1 MLHRNRPYRRAW
13 RKSVVAALL
22 VALFINLIQSTAA
35 LAWKPTTHVFLG
47 DIALKDALDNGKV
60 TIHRVNYRTG
70 QILGVLG
77 EYAVEPTILAA
88 LQNYAPQYHAGILG
102 PDAYPDILTGQQV
115 IHPGMEHTG
124 IDNGTDAWLSYLWNQ
139 SLLPQHQTGAI
150 KAFTVGYLTHAAG
163 DMFGHTFINNFTGG
177 EFELGINAVK
187 HIVLEGYIDK
197 RLDKNALDANFFQ
210 ASIAGVDGYIYQNLV
225 DARPGTI
232 LNERL
237 LRDGG
242 GGTDYSIP
250 RIFSTLRAEL
260 VTEIAEDR
268 AAADDCSLID
278 PRCSA
283 TILNLIADYKVAW
296 VNDIDAGLRA
306 WPQTSHQIAV
316 ALFFNEQRKGD
327 TDTAFALA
335 QDYILRH
342 YISMQGAPDF
352 VGSGLIAIGDII
364 AAVTPNFLKD
374 EIAALKAA
382 LLDTLLQEAFGVTKE
397 QIKEYLTNPDKYFN
411 LVMDGGAGE
420 DVTLARMNAQY
431 LHLTD
436 PAYTNPNEAFD
447 YTKVPALYN
456 TATMS
461 KLIMLSRTEINRLLS
476 DLGSSV
482 RLDAANIM
490 LGFIP
495 SLDGSTQW
503 LDGMVFARDSETY
516 RQIFML
522 QPGETA
528 LNGRPIANRDSGY
541 NTNANAVLTVPAP
554 GLLANDIDPDGDA
567 LTAIRAGGF
576 YEPQNG
582 ALQLNPDGSF
592 VYTPFGNEVDD
603 AFGYYVSDGNRDS
616 QVTWVAIT
624 VNPANDPPVARDDGQ
639 YQAYENE
646 SFTLYQTDGL
656 LWNDYDRDGDLL
668 TPQIVTNPSH
678 GTVTL
683 NDDNSFIYIP
693 ATDYNGDDAFTY
705 KVSDGQVDSNVATVS
720 LNVFPDFNWVMAND
734 EGYVTLKNQPL
745 VVPAPGLLG
754 NDEDR
759 DGLPLTAHF
768 DGGRLRGEITL
779 NLDGSFVYTPELD
792 FVGSTGFVY
801 FASDGLIDSNQSAT
815 QIIVRE
821 ENAIPV
827 AGDDAFT
834 FDGGSD
840 LTVDTPGVLAND
852 WDGDYH
858 PEYESK
864 GNSPTDPLSAQL
876 VTGPDH
882 GALTLNPDGSFSYS
896 PDGSFSGRDSFTYQT
911 SDSHVDSNVAT
922 VWIGDSA
929 VNSAPVA
936 AGDSYS
942 TFVDAELV
950 VAAPGLLTNDS
961 DADNDPLSL
970 LPAAPP
976 THGFLKLNV
985 DGSFVYSPTA
995 GYNGTDGFTYT
1006 LFDAL
1011 GMTTTAQVDLTVG
1024 TQSVPNQQPVAV
1036 NDLFTTTQGVTVTL
1050 ALTAND
1056 SDPDGDTL
1064 TVIILTQPTNG
1075 TATVNNGQVGY
1086 APNAGFSGDDSF
1098 TYRVSDGKGGAAIAT
1113 VTVTVIDPTVVNQPP
1128 SATNDTVETTTGGP
1142 ITINVTANDRDADG
1156 DTLTVTILTP
1166 PSNGTA
1172 TVSSGQILYT
1182 PKAGFSGTDSFTY
1195 RISDGKGG
1203 NATATVTVTVS
1214 GGGSAEQRIY
1224 LPMINR

>member
-1 MLHRNRPYRRAW
+1 MLHSNRPCRRAW
-13 RKSVVAALL
+13 HKSVVAALL
-22 VALFINLIQSTAA
+22 VALLINLIRPDQA

-60 TIHRVNYRTG
+60 TIYRVNYRTG
-70 QILGVLG
+70 QILSVVG

-88 LQNYAPQYHAGILG
+88 LQSYAPQYHAGILG

-124 IDNGTDAWLSYLWNQ
+124 INNGTDAWLSYLWNQ
-139 SLLPQHQTGAI
+139 ALLPQHQTGAI

-197 RLDKNALDANFFQ
+197 RLDKSALDANFFQ
-210 ASIAGVDGYIYQNLV
+210 ASIAGVDQYIYQNLV

-268 AAADDCSLID
+268 AAADDCSWID

-283 TILNLIADYKVAW
+283 TILNLIAGYKVAW

-316 ALFFNEQRKGD
+316 ALFFNEQRKAD

-352 VGSGLIAIGDII
+352 VGAGIIAIGDII
-364 AAVTPNFLKD
+364 AAVTPDFLKD
-374 EIAALKAA
+374 EIAALKSA
-382 LLDTLLQEAFGVTKE
+382 LLDTLLQQAFGVTKE
-397 QIKEYLTNPDKYFN
+397 QIKDYLTNPDKHFN
-411 LVMDGGAGE
+411 LVLNGGAGE

-431 LHLTD
+431 LHLID

-447 YTKVPALYN
+447 YRKVPALYN
-456 TATMS
+456 TATIS
-461 KLIMLSRTEINRLLS
+461 KLIMLSRSEINRLLS

-541 NTNANAVLTVPAP
+541 NTNANAPLTIPAP
-554 GLLANDIDPDGDA
+554 GLLANDFDPDGDA
-567 LTAIRAGGF
+567 LTAVRARGF
-576 YEPQNG
+576 YEPQHG
-582 ALQLNPDGSF
+582 ALTLNSNGSF
-592 VYTPFGNEVDD
+592 VYTPFGAEVDD
-603 AFGYYVSDGNRDS
+603 AFGYYVSDGDRDS

-624 VNPANDPPVARDDGQ
+624 VNPSNDPPVARDDGQ

-683 NDDNSFIYIP
+683 NGNGSFTYIP
-693 ATDYNGDDAFTY
+693 VADFNGDDAFTY
-705 KVSDGQVDSNVATVS
+705 KVNDGQVDSGVATVT
-720 LNVFPDFNWVMAND
+720 LNVFPDFNWILAND

-801 FASDGLIDSNQSAT
+801 HAFDGVVDSNESAT

-834 FDGGSD
+834 FDDGSD
-840 LTVDTPGVLAND
+840 LTVDAPGVLAND

-864 GNSPTDPLSAQL
+864 GNSPTDPLSAKL

-882 GALTLNPDGSFSYS
+882 GALTLNPDGSFIYTA
-896 PDGSFSGRDSFTYQT
+896 DGSFSGRDSFAYQT

-936 AGDSYS
+936 ASDSY
-942 TFVDAELV
+942 TTVVDAELV
-950 VAAPGLLTNDS
+950 VEAPGLLTNDS

-970 LPAAPP
+970 LPATGP
-976 THGFLKLNV
+976 THGTLKLNV
-985 DGSFVYSPTA
+985 DGSFVYRPTA
-995 GYNGTDGFTYT
+995 GYSGADGFTYT
-1006 LFDAL
+1006 LYDAL
-1011 GMTTTAQVDLTVG
+1011 RISTTAQVSLVIGTLT
-1024 TQSVPNQQPVAV
+1024 TPNQAPVAG
-1036 NDLFTTTQGVTVTL
+1036 NDRFTTTQGVAVTL
-1050 ALTAND
+1050 NVQAND
-1056 SDPDGDTL
+1056 SDPDGDAL
-1064 TVIILTQPTNG
+1064 TVIILTPPTNG
-1075 TATVNNGQVGY
+1075 TATVNNGQIVY
-1086 APNAGFSGDDSF
+1086 TPKVGFSGD
-1098 TYRVSDGKGGAAIAT
+1098 
-1113 VTVTVIDPTVVNQPP
+1113 
-1128 SATNDTVETTTGGP
+1128 
-1142 ITINVTANDRDADG
+1142 
-1156 DTLTVTILTP
+1156 
-1166 PSNGTA
+1166 
-1172 TVSSGQILYT
+1172 
-1182 PKAGFSGTDSFTY
+1182 DSFTY

-1203 NATATVTVTVS
+1203 SATATVKVVVSVTGRATAQVF
-1214 GGGSAEQRIY
+1214 
-1224 LPMINR
+1224 LPLVNR